1 MKAFE
6 IIECKWLEKYLEK
19 FEFGVHFREWVKT
32 LLKNA
37 KTRIITNGFIFKD
50 VTISRSTRQWCP
62 IAPMIYILQEE
73 PLPSTIKVNSNIKS
87 IKLPHTSGQKDEVNL
102 NMFPDDTQLW
112 NRDEESIE
120 ETFQVLNICEKAPTA
135 NININKTV

>member
-6 IIECKWLEKYLEK
+6 IMECKWLEKYLEK

-50 VTISRSTRQWCP
+50 VTNIVQRPFRSES
-62 IAPMIYILQEE
+62 MILG
-73 PLPSTIKVNSNIKS
+73 KS
-87 IKLPHTSGQKDEVNL
+87 L
-102 NMFPDDTQLW
+102 
-112 NRDEESIE
+112 
-120 ETFQVLNICEKAPTA
+120 
-135 NININKTV
+135 